1 MIRRYPSDPSRY
13 DVAQFLSCVNL
24 KVRGVG
30 RQALAQVVRAFPG
43 KWQIRVLL
51 ENSGA
56 LSFWQSAVSDIVG
69 ERYQLFQANDVD
81 LLMHFIYFET
91 DDKY

>member
-1 MIRRYPSDPSRY
+1 MIRRYPSDPSHY
-13 DVAQFLSCVNL
+13 DVAQFFVLR
-24 KVRGVG
+24 KFKGQGVG
-30 RQALAQVVRAFPG
+30 KQALAQVVKAFPG